1 MIGNRAYEGPDQ
13 YKGSIPDA
21 KVLRVE
27 SSNETTGT
35 AGGIRERAGYRD
47 SSDGSGGMDGD

>member
-1 MIGNRAYEGPDQ
+1 VIGNRAYEGPDQ